1 MSAIQTNFLNTLQD
15 HTLAKLLSEP
25 LLQYVSIASQRHQ
38 VKLDIAART
47 APHLAGR
54 NGKVGA
60 GILLQLPVADP
71 DHDRSDVPGAQM
83 LVKLPIDVLVKDD
96 LSLVLSNGANITAE
110 QIVTIVWLL
119 LNQYLNQAVGSGN
132 WYVEGFDPIEDRK
145 GAYGYQ
151 LVLAVRAA
159 HDQPDKCDA
168 PIATFAGGNCT
179 LTVQHAGAEIYFT
192 TDGSFPGPYT
202 PPAGYPANT
211 ATLYAAP
218 FAVPSG
224 TVLLVAAFV
233 PNSSTVI
240 GSDVWT
246 FTAP

>member
-1 MSAIQTNFLNTLQD
+1 MSVITTNFLNTLQD
-15 HTLAKLLSEP
+15 HTLSKLLSEP
-25 LLQYVSIASQRHQ
+25 LLQSVSIASQRHQ
-38 VKLDIAART
+38 VKLDITART
-47 APHLAGR
+47 APHMAGR

-60 GILLQLPVADP
+60 GILIQLPVADP

-83 LVKLPIDVLVKDD
+83 LVKLPIDILVKDEI
-96 LSLVLSNGANITAE
+96 SLVLSNGANITAE
-110 QIVTIVWLL
+110 QIVTIVWFL
-119 LNQYLNQAVGSGN
+119 LNQYLNQAIGSGN
-132 WYVEGFDPIEDRK
+132 WFVDGFDPIEDRK

-159 HDQPDKCDA
+159 QDQPPKVAA
-168 PIATFAGGNCT
+168 PIVTFAGGNATITCAT
-179 LTVQHAGAEIYFT
+179 AGAQIYFT

-211 ATLYAAP
+211 STLYAAP
-218 FAVPSG
+218 FAVASG
-224 TVLLVAAFV
+224 TVILVTGYLQ
-233 PNSSTVI
+233 NSQTTI